1 MTQIDGLIIERAATV
16 NSQQYLITMKRV
28 IVLVGLPASG
38 KSQFAKE
45 LLLSEPARWVRSNKD
60 LLREMAHAA
69 HWSPANEK
77 FIVQLR
83 DTIILMALES
93 GKHVIVDDTNFGPH
107 IEHIKELVKGQ
118 AVVEV
123 NDSFL
128 QVPVEECIKR
138 DLKRLNSVGKDVIM
152 KMYNKYIRVPVQPP
166 EYNPDL
172 PDAIIVD
179 MDGTLSLLNGR
190 NPFDASKCD
199 RDLPNLPV
207 LDTIHKWQS
216 SVNIIVVSGR
226 TDDCQPQTEKWLQQY
241 EVNYAG
247 LYLRKTG
254 DMRKDAIMKEEI
266 YQQHIEGKYN
276 IKFVLDDRQQVVDM
290 WRGLGLTV
298 FQVDE
303 GDF

>member
-138 DLKRLNSVGKDVIM
+138 DLKRLNSVGKDVII
-152 KMYNKYIRVPVQPP
+152 KMYNKYVRVPVSPP

-172 PDAIIVD
+172 PDAIMVD
-179 MDGTLSLLNGR
+179 MDGTLALLNGR

-266 YQQHIEGKYN
+266 YRQHIEGKYN

-290 WRGLGLTV
+290 WRGFGLTV

>member
-1 MTQIDGLIIERAATV
+1 MPYALCPMPYAQLP
-16 NSQQYLITMKRV
+16 ITMKRV

-38 KSQFAKE
+38 KSQFATE
-45 LLLSEPARWVRSNKD
+45 LLLSEPAKWVRSNKD
-60 LLREMAHAA
+60 LLREMAHASR
-69 HWSPANEK
+69 WSPANEK
-77 FIVQLR
+77 FILQLR

-107 IEHIKELVKGQ
+107 IEHIKQLVTGK
-118 AVVEV
+118 AIVEV

-138 DLKRLNSVGKDVIM
+138 DLKRLNSVGKEVIV
-152 KMYNKYIRVPVQPP
+152 KMYNKYVRVPVGPP
-166 EYNPDL
+166 EYNPNL

-179 MDGTLSLLNGR
+179 MDGTLALLNGR
-190 NPFDASKCD
+190 NPFDASTCD
-199 RDLPNLPV
+199 RDLPNPPV
-207 LDTIHKWQS
+207 LDTVRKWQS
-216 SVNIIVVSGR
+216 SAHIIVVSGR

-241 EVNYAG
+241 EVNYAA

-254 DMRKDAIMKEEI
+254 DMRKDAIMKEEL
-266 YQQHIEGKYN
+266 YRQHIEGKYN

>member
-16 NSQQYLITMKRV
+16 NSQQCLITMKRV

-199 RDLPNLPV
+199 RDLPNLPI

-266 YQQHIEGKYN
+266 YRQHIEGKYN

-290 WRGLGLTV
+290 WRGFGLTV